1 MEVRDI
7 WTRGAE
13 MQKCFCREMWTRL
26 QHKSNTIECLWGL
39 IDAINYTD
47 YTVYLQQDMKLYGE
61 NGNSATWNQKVWGG
75 TNQIHNKSK
84 WYVAECRSKRKQE
97 EEDQTF
103 IMSFTHH
110 TRATPEDLVGCSF
123 FVSVDTF
130 CLGSVLNSCPAMA
143 SKEKMRIA
151 VEAGI
156 THQVEA
162 ESDSVI
168 CVDLLKL
175 TATYFLWD
183 DTKSELLEVLQKHLY
198 KSRFWVESVL

>member
-1 MEVRDI
+1 MSLR
-7 WTRGAE
+7 
-13 MQKCFCREMWTRL
+13 
-26 QHKSNTIECLWGL
+26 L

-175 TATYFLWD
+175 TATYFCEMTLRASYWKCYRSIC
-183 DTKSELLEVLQKHLY
+183 TKVDFES
-198 KSRFWVESVL
+198 SRFSKADLKLYGLYDI